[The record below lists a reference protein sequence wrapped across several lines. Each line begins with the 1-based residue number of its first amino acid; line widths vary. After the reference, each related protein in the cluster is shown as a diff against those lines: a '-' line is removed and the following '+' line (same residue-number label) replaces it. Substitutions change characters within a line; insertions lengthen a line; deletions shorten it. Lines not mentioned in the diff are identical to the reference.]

1 MSNGHRCYRVFDDD
15 DKTLALIE
23 FFNDEDLTQVEKVMT
38 DLLDFYETMAGWS
51 LLWDNT
57 KVSDKRYQ
65 ETYYDGPEDNLHY
78 INER

>member
-1 MSNGHRCYRVFDDD
+1 MSDGHRCYRIFDDD

-23 FFNDEDLTQVEKVMT
+23 FFNDEDLAQVEKVMME
-38 DLLDFYETMAGWS
+38 LIEFYDTMSGWA

-57 KVSDKRYQ
+57 KVSNKHYQ

>member
-1 MSNGHRCYRVFDDD
+1 LV
-15 DKTLALIE
+15 
-23 FFNDEDLTQVEKVMT
+23 QVEKVMT
-38 DLLDFYETMAGWS
+38 DLLDFYDTMAGWA

-57 KVSDKRYQ
+57 KVSNKRYK

>member
-23 FFNDEDLTQVEKVMT
+23 FFNDEDLVQVKKVMT
-38 DLLDFYETMAGWS
+38 DLLDFYDTMSGWA

-57 KVSDKRYQ
+57 KVSNT
-65 ETYYDGPEDNLHY
+65 EH
-78 INER
+78 

>member
-23 FFNDEDLTQVEKVMT
+23 FFNDEDLTQVEKVMME
-38 DLLDFYETMAGWS
+38 LLEFYEDMSGWA

-57 KVSDKRYQ
+57 KLSEGYREV
-65 ETYYDGPEDNLHY
+65 YYDGPEDNLHY

>member
-1 MSNGHRCYRVFDDD
+1 MSNEHRCYRVFDDD

-38 DLLDFYETMAGWS
+38 DLLDFYDTMSGWV

-57 KVSDKRYQ
+57 KVSNK
-65 ETYYDGPEDNLHY
+65 EH
-78 INER
+78 